1 MYTNEYKVQSKY
13 KMQSIWQV
21 QNSMMNLWRYMIMDM
36 AVVDGVLKLV
46 MLAGVIRMIK

>member
-1 MYTNEYKVQSKY
+1 
-13 KMQSIWQV
+13 
-21 QNSMMNLWRYMIMDM
+21 MNLWRYTVMDM

>member
-21 QNSMMNLWRYMIMDM
+21 QNGMMNLWRYMIMDM